1 MQVLLLGAG
10 TVTSRL
16 NMQLAEQGHS
26 VVAQIA
32 AFTPQ
37 HIDLF
42 DFRALIVVSPE
53 SSVSP
58 ESLVKAAERGKLI
71 FVIAGVGRWH
81 VLLGE
86 WCRRAGPCLSAFG
99 CGYQ

>member
-26 VVAQIA
+26 VIAQIA

-42 DFRALIVVSPE
+42 DFRALIGFTLLKITLHRGCDQE
-53 SSVSP
+53 C
-58 ESLVKAAERGKLI
+58 RGKESDD
-71 FVIAGVGRWH
+71 ASRSNNTAM
-81 VLLGE
+81 
-86 WCRRAGPCLSAFG
+86 RTATP
-99 CGYQ
+99 